1 MAAPVRAARAKTAA
15 GRCNANIGGQ
25 KSEVAALEL
34 LEAAETTMQRRPH
47 TSYARAKIL
56 RASGRL
62 RRGGRRDLAELLQS
76 GCRRLRQGGSAGAIA
91 QRLAGAGECGEASA
105 STAALAAGRGCERLP
120 ARPAEVAQTSI
131 TSVGSFCP
139 IARGAVRGDPTGA
152 EEVASTSSATTQAA
166 LDLPAGQ
173 RRGEVA
179 LEAIVRVRIANCQS
193 CYEFPTDAL
202 AQQAPDAAQHERIP
216 LVRYG
221 DHAEEVRRAV
231 RVPQHADGQDRED
244 EGPQPQV
251 RLRSILQV
259 FHYVVLVEQAE

>member
-120 ARPAEVAQTSI
+120 AR
-131 TSVGSFCP
+131 P